1 MSHPRCMIVAMEP
14 GATLRFT
21 AAARALADAARRL
34 GLDPPSFRSPPRLS
48 SVDRSLRR
56 HPGGSVVAV
65 RLRGRPWP
73 AVLADMVEGVLAAN
87 DLHGVDADKAR
98 AALWRAVADPSDA
111 VAQVA

>member
-1 MSHPRCMIVAMEP
+1 MSHPPCTIVVMEP

-34 GLDPPSFRSPPRLS
+34 GLKPPSFRSPPRLG

-56 HPGGSVVAV
+56 HPRGTVVAV
-65 RLRGRPWP
+65 RLRERPWP
-73 AVLADMVEGVLAAN
+73 AVLADMVEGVIAAN
-87 DLHGVDADKAR
+87 DLSAAAADCVR
-98 AALWRAVADPSDA
+98 GALWQAVADPSID

>member
-1 MSHPRCMIVAMEP
+1 MSHPPCTIVVMEP

-34 GLDPPSFRSPPRLS
+34 GLEPPSFRSPPRLG

-56 HPGGSVVAV
+56 HPRGTVVAV
-65 RLRGRPWP
+65 RLRERPWP
-73 AVLADMVEGVLAAN
+73 AVLADMVEGVIAAN
-87 DLHGVDADKAR
+87 DLSASAADCVR
-98 AALWRAVADPSDA
+98 GALWQAVADPSTD